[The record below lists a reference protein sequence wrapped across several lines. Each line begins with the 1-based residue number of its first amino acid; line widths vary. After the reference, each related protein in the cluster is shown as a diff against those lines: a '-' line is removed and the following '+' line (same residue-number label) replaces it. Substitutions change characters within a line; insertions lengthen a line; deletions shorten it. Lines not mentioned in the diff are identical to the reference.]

1 MHNCHER
8 YFELQ
13 HLIQRLEKEKKQLEK
28 KKTFNKNLALIFVS
42 TLKRGNQSVNKA
54 ILVEIFFICIYFMKE
69 GEESLQVKF

>member
-8 YFELQ
+8 YLELQ

-42 TLKRGNQSVNKA
+42 TLKRGN
-54 ILVEIFFICIYFMKE
+54 
-69 GEESLQVKF
+69 